1 MEEGRGKVSLSRLS
15 LTTSREHV
23 SVLSKERAAPGPGT
37 KVTLGWILLHPDV
50 DLIEFVWEMKGK
62 KRKMEREGEIKGE
75 GGRRAGRRMHV
86 FIWRI
91 IT

>member
-1 MEEGRGKVSLSRLS
+1 MLS
-15 LTTSREHV
+15 V
-23 SVLSKERAAPGPGT
+23 VII
-37 KVTLGWILLHPDV
+37 VTLEWILLHPGV

-62 KRKMEREGEIKGE
+62 KEDGERREIKGE

-86 FIWRI
+86 LIWRI

>member
-1 MEEGRGKVSLSRLS
+1 M
-15 LTTSREHV
+15 
-23 SVLSKERAAPGPGT
+23 
-37 KVTLGWILLHPDV
+37 TLGWILLHPDV

-62 KRKMEREGEIKGE
+62 KEDGERREIKGE